1 VAFEDKIKEH
11 EERKKRATAMGGP
24 DKLERRRDNGLLNAR
39 ERVDYLFDADS
50 FRESGLYGVS
60 YLPDMR
66 DQTPADG
73 KITGFG
79 NVDNRKVGVVA
90 YDFTVKGSSSSF
102 TNNRKMS
109 HIKDMGTK
117 RGFPVVFMTE
127 STGVRMPDVMG
138 EGMGF
143 TDEGRRFMRTRTA
156 PWVCA
161 QLGPCFGSAAW
172 HAVCSD
178 FNVMRKGS
186 VMAVTSPR
194 MVSRAVGQEISGEDL
209 GGWRVHADHTGFAD
223 VVVDTD
229 EEAIDTVKKFL
240 GYMPSHQNE
249 APPVMPVPAGSDDAG
264 KNILD
269 LFPESPTKVYD
280 VRKIIQAFADKDSFF
295 EIKARYGRSMCT
307 ALARIDGKS
316 VGLIANN
323 PQFKGGAM
331 DAHACTKATSFLVLC
346 DSYNIPIV
354 FLQDQPGFLIGP
366 EAEKQGIIGKIIN
379 WMNAML
385 QTTVPKITII
395 MRKSYGRG
403 FINMGAANTVEEIAA
418 WWCAEV
424 SFMDPRSAMAV
435 VHGIE
440 EEDDPERY
448 QELLKE
454 MARDG
459 GAYDLAAVYGVKEV
473 LDPRETRSYL
483 IDMLDIHRSRLSN
496 GIGEHKLEAWPTSY
510 M

>member
-1 VAFEDKIKEH
+1 MAFEDKIKEH
-11 EERKKRATAMGGP
+11 EERTERATAMGGP
-24 DKLERRRDNGLLNAR
+24 DKLERRRSNGLLNAR
-39 ERVDYLFDADS
+39 ERVDYLYDAGT

-60 YLPDMR
+60 YIPEMR
-66 DQTPADG
+66 DQTPTDG
-73 KITGFG
+73 KVTGFG
-79 NVDNRKVGVVA
+79 DVAGRKVGVVA
-90 YDFTVKGSSSSF
+90 YDFTVKGSSSSY

-109 HIKDMGTK
+109 HIKEMGTK

-143 TDEGRRFMRTRTA
+143 TDEGRRFLRTRTA

-178 FNVMRKGS
+178 FNVMRKGA
-186 VMAVTSPR
+186 VMAVSSPR
-194 MVSRAVGQEISGEDL
+194 MVSRAVGQEITGEDL
-209 GGWRVHADHTGFAD
+209 GGWRIHADHTGFAD

-229 EEAIDTVKKFL
+229 EEAIDTIKKFL

-249 APPVMPVPAGSDDAG
+249 APPVMPVPDGSDDAC
-264 KNILD
+264 KSILD
-269 LFPESPTKVYD
+269 LFPESAAKVYD
-280 VRKIIQAFADKDSFF
+280 VRKIIQAFVDTDSFF
-295 EIKARYGRSMCT
+295 EIKARFGRSMCT

-316 VGLIANN
+316 VGFIANN

-331 DAHACTKATSFLVLC
+331 DAQACTKATSFLVLC

-385 QTTVPKITII
+385 QTTVPKVTII

-418 WWCAEV
+418 WWSAEV
-424 SFMDPRSAMAV
+424 SFMDPRSAVAV

-473 LDPRETRSYL
+473 LDPRETRAYL

-510 M
+510 V

>member
-1 VAFEDKIKEH
+1 VAFDDRIKEH
-11 EERKKRATAMGGP
+11 EERTKRAKAMGGP
-24 DKLERRRDNGLLNAR
+24 DKLERRRSNGLLNAR
-39 ERVDYLFDADS
+39 ERVDYLYDAGS

-60 YLPDMR
+60 YIPEMR
-66 DQTPADG
+66 DQTPTDG
-73 KITGFG
+73 KVTGFG
-79 NVDNRKVGVVA
+79 NVAGRKVGVVA
-90 YDFTVKGSSSSF
+90 YDFTVKGSSSSY

-109 HIKDMGTK
+109 HIKEMGTK

-143 TDEGRRFMRTRTA
+143 TDEGRRFLRTRTA

-240 GYMPSHQNE
+240 SYMPSHQNE
-249 APPVMPVPAGSDDAG
+249 APPVMPVPDGSDDGG
-264 KNILD
+264 KTILD

-280 VRKIIQAFADKDSFF
+280 VRKIIQAFVDKDSFF

-331 DAHACTKATSFLVLC
+331 DAQACTKATSFLVLC

-366 EAEKQGIIGKIIN
+366 DAEKQGIIGKIIN

-385 QTTVPKITII
+385 QTTVPKVTII

-418 WWCAEV
+418 WWSAEV
-424 SFMDPRSAMAV
+424 SFMDPRSAVAV
-435 VHGIE
+435 VHGVE
-440 EEDDPERY
+440 EKDDPERY
-448 QELLKE
+448 QELLQE

-459 GAYDLAAVYGVKEV
+459 GAYDIAAVYGVKEV
-473 LDPRETRSYL
+473 LAPRETRAYL
-483 IDMLDIHRSRLSN
+483 IDMLDIHRSRLSD
-496 GIGEHKLEAWPTSY
+496 GIGEHKLAAWPTSY
-510 M
+510 V